1 MVKEINIWENN
12 TPTIKKLLK
21 MHFPTAT
28 FRIKTKNFSGGK
40 SIDIYTDLIKP
51 IDYDKKRELELK
63 LQNEGLEEAEW
74 QELQNINKAIEYN
87 QDVEQNIK
95 ALLKP
100 FWSVDYDEFS
110 GEILQGANC
119 FLSVTNL

>member
-21 MHFPTAT
+21 ENFPKAT

-51 IDYDKKRELELK
+51 VDYDKKRELEIK
-63 LQNEGLEEAEW
+63 LQNEGLDIEEYKK
-74 QELQNINKAIEYN
+74 LQRIERVITWN
-87 QDVEQNIK
+87 NLVEQKIK
-95 ALLKP
+95 SLLKD